1 MESRRTRSSPA
12 NCRLRRA
19 MRRTS
24 SALCAPTLAWP
35 STRGLAIRTMPPASS
50 ADRDKMRLEGKSA
63 IITGA
68 ASGIGRGIAERF
80 AAEGARVVIAD
91 LEQAH
96 PEAAAAE
103 IAALTSGQV

>member
-1 MESRRTRSSPA
+1 
-12 NCRLRRA
+12 
-19 MRRTS
+19 
-24 SALCAPTLAWP
+24 
-35 STRGLAIRTMPPASS
+35 
-50 ADRDKMRLEGKSA
+50 MRLEGKTA

-103 IAALTSGQV
+103 IAALTGGQVIGMPMDVTNEEAVESGVARTVHAYGRRRYTVQQCGQPDHWRHSRAVV